1 MIDASMVLSGL
12 GTLAVIVNII
22 VELSKAFIPKK
33 VPTQLVTIIVSL
45 IVCLITVFLFCE
57 AGIKTIMIGI
67 LMTPIVAF
75 TSMNG
80 FDTVNELWKRF
91 QVNKEEKEDE

>member
-1 MIDASMVLSGL
+1 MLNASTVLGGL
-12 GTLAVIVNII
+12 GALAAIVNVI

-45 IVCLITVFLFCE
+45 IVCLAFVFLFCE
-57 AGIKTIMIGI
+57 IGIKTIILGI
-67 LMTPIVAF
+67 FMTPIVAF

-80 FDTVNELWKRF
+80 FDTLTKLWKRF
-91 QVNKEEKEDE
+91 QIENKEGEDE

>member
-1 MIDASMVLSGL
+1 MLNASTILGGL
-12 GTLAVIVNII
+12 GALAAIVNVI

-45 IVCLITVFLFCE
+45 IVCLVFVFLFCE
-57 AGIKTIMIGI
+57 IGIKTIIFGI
-67 LMTPIVAF
+67 FMTPIVAF

-80 FDTVNELWKRF
+80 FDTLTKLWKRF
-91 QVNKEEKEDE
+91 QLGQKEDDK